1 MKNQPEQTISA
12 FNISSDD
19 DKSTFSKYSRSVIST
34 KTRDGKKKINQ
45 YIVMKLI
52 GKGNFG
58 KVKLVLNTEE
68 DDKPYAMKCIPK
80 RKKIKG
86 LIGGKI
92 TSELDDIMNE
102 IAVMKKLV
110 RADKTN
116 YLESR
121 KHSPPQRGT
130 R

>member
-1 MKNQPEQTISA
+1 
-12 FNISSDD
+12 
-19 DKSTFSKYSRSVIST
+19 VIST

-45 YIVMKLI
+45 YIVIKLI

-58 KVKLVLNTEE
+58 KVKLVFNTEE

-102 IAVMKKLV
+102 IAIMKKLV
-110 RADKTN
+110 RDDREIN
-116 YLESR
+116 DVGS
-121 KHSPPQRGT
+121 
-130 R
+130 

>member
-1 MKNQPEQTISA
+1 MSA
-12 FNISSDD
+12 FNESSDD

-68 DDKPYAMKCIPK
+68 DNNPYAMKCIPK

-102 IAVMKKLV
+102 IAIMKKLV
-110 RADKTN
+110 RFDRVKKVFRITKT
-116 YLESR
+116 
-121 KHSPPQRGT
+121 
-130 R
+130 

>member
-1 MKNQPEQTISA
+1 M
-12 FNISSDD
+12 
-19 DKSTFSKYSRSVIST
+19 IST

-45 YIVMKLI
+45 YIVIKLI

-58 KVKLVLNTEE
+58 KVKLVFNTEE

-102 IAVMKKLV
+102 IAIMKKLV
-110 RADKTN
+110 RVDREIN
-116 YLESR
+116 DLGSW
-121 KHSPPQRGT
+121 KHSPPQRGP
-130 R
+130 RWSEVPQVVSRDGIC